1 MKNLEKFLQ
10 KLLNVVWPQV
20 RTVQRIISTVA
31 MACVAHDASLPEF
44 DAIGI
49 GGDAASGVLQR
60 LWLCQ
65 LRLRATCRMI

>member
-49 GGDAASGVLQR
+49 GGDAASGVHSTLVA
-60 LWLCQ
+60 LSASASCN
-65 LRLRATCRMI
+65 M